1 MNKLTKQDFQVLD
14 SITKKGRFNSW
25 KEKRK
30 HETYLE
36 EWVNLRIEEAVITS
50 RLSERKRNLKQKKVV
65 L

>member
-14 SITKKGRFNSW
+14 NITRKGRFNSW

-36 EWVNLRIEEAVITS
+36 EWINLRIEEVVIAS
-50 RLSERKRNLKQKKVV
+50 RLAERKRNLKKRR
-65 L
+65 